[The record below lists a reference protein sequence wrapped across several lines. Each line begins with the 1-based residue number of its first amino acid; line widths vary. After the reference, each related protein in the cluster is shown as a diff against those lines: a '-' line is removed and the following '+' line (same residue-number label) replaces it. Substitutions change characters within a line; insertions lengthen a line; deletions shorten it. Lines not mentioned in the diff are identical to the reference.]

1 MPGPADPVRRRSRRP
16 GPGGSAQLPRGVRIR
31 RPPAPHDGRRP
42 PARPGCRHG
51 RHRGVPP
58 AGGRGARPAEPLAA
72 RRCRGRPGG
81 GVVHRVDRRR
91 VRAGGRACLRG
102 RFLRTSASG
111 GGASRAARRHRGPRR
126 PAGPAVTTGSAK
138 PMGLLTRTAGRS
150 RSACAD
156 RRDPVGG
163 PASDPKNRMRATVW
177 AWARPAAAA
186 ATLTVVVWHLGVG
199 PFLEGVRAVDGTALV
214 AGAGIGVLTTV
225 CCAWRWTIVARGL
238 SLRLSLPAAVTAY
251 YRSAFLNLT
260 LPGGIAGDVHRGV
273 SHGRDVRDV
282 GLALRAVAWERTAGQ
297 VVQAIL
303 TVAIL
308 LALPSPVRSSIPLV
322 VVALLATV
330 IAVVLVARARPG
342 GSSWWVQVRRAIAG
356 DVRHALLA
364 RRAWP
369 PIALS
374 SALVVIGHAVT
385 FLIAARTAGAT

>member
-1 MPGPADPVRRRSRRP
+1 MS
-16 GPGGSAQLPRGVRIR
+16 
-31 RPPAPHDGRRP
+31 
-42 PARPGCRHG
+42 
-51 RHRGVPP
+51 
-58 AGGRGARPAEPLAA
+58 
-72 RRCRGRPGG
+72 
-81 GVVHRVDRRR
+81 
-91 VRAGGRACLRG
+91 
-102 RFLRTSASG
+102 
-111 GGASRAARRHRGPRR
+111 
-126 PAGPAVTTGSAK
+126 
-138 PMGLLTRTAGRS
+138 
-150 RSACAD
+150 
-156 RRDPVGG
+156 
-163 PASDPKNRMRATVW
+163 ATVW

-238 SLRLSLPAAVTAY
+238 SLRLSLPAAVAAY

-322 VVALLATV
+322 VVVLVATV
-330 IAVVLVARARPG
+330 IAVVLVGRARPG
-342 GSSWWVQVRRAIAG
+342 GGRSRWARVRSAIAG
-356 DVRHALLA
+356 DVRGALLA

-369 PIALS
+369 AIALA

-385 FLIAARTAGAT
+385 FVIAARTAGTTASVSLLLPLALFAMLAMVLPSVAGWGPREGATAWAFAAAGLGAEQGVATAVVYGVMVLVASLPGALVLVAAWVPRAAVAQPDGAADA